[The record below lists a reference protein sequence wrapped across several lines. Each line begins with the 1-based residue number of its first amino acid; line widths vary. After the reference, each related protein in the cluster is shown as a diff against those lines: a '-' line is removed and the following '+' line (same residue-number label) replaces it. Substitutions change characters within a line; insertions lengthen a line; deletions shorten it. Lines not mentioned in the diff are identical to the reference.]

1 MQNPTENQSLKPYNT
16 FRIDVNARY
25 LAAFTTTEELAEL
38 VEWAR
43 ARGLLERSR
52 NSGSAE
58 RRLFVLG
65 GGSNVLFT
73 RDIDGLVLQNRL
85 KGVELIHEE
94 EEHVYVRAG
103 AGESWAG
110 FVEYCLER
118 GWAGVENLSLIP
130 GCVGAAPIQNI
141 GAYGVELQDVFL
153 ELDAWSLPDRR
164 IRTFTLGD
172 CAFGYRDSVFKGA
185 YRDQY
190 IILTV
195 TLRLRK
201 TPIFHV
207 SYGAIR
213 EELERMG
220 VHEPSIR
227 AVSQAVITIRRSKL
241 PDPADIGNAGSFF
254 KNPTVTAAVYGKLR
268 DRFAGI
274 VGYPVVAA
282 ATENPP
288 DHGELP
294 PATAEPVSSGVKLA
308 AGWLIEQ
315 CGWKGYRQGDAGVHT
330 RQALVL
336 VNYGNASGADIHRL
350 SEEIKASVRDKFGV
364 ELEGEVNIV

>member
-1 MQNPTENQSLKPYNT
+1 MQNPSENQSLKPYNT

-25 LAAFTTTEELAEL
+25 LAAFATIGELAEL

-43 ARGLLERSR
+43 GRGLLDRGGTR
-52 NSGSAE
+52 GPAE

-73 RDIDGLVLQNRL
+73 RNIDGLVLHNRL
-85 KGVELIHEE
+85 KGVELIHED

-103 AGESWAG
+103 AGENWAG
-110 FVEYCLER
+110 FVEHCLER
-118 GWAGVENLSLIP
+118 GWAGLENLSLIP

-153 ELDAWSLPDRR
+153 ELDAWSLAEGRVC
-164 IRTFTLGD
+164 TFTLGD
-172 CAFGYRDSVFKGA
+172 CAFGYRDSVFKGT
-185 YRDQY
+185 YRDQF
-190 IILTV
+190 IILSV

-220 VHEPSIR
+220 VHELSIR

-254 KNPTVTAAVYGKLR
+254 KNPTVTEEVCETLR
-268 DRFAGI
+268 DRFPGI
-274 VGYPVVAA
+274 VGYPIVG
-282 ATENPP
+282 
-288 DHGELP
+288 D
-294 PATAEPVSSGVKLA
+294 GVKLA

-315 CGWKGYRQGDAGVHT
+315 CGWKGYRQGDAGVHA

-336 VNYGNASGADIHRL
+336 VNYGNAGGAEIYRL
-350 SEEIKASVRDKFGV
+350 SEEIAASVRNKFGV
-364 ELEGEVNIV
+364 ELEREVNIV